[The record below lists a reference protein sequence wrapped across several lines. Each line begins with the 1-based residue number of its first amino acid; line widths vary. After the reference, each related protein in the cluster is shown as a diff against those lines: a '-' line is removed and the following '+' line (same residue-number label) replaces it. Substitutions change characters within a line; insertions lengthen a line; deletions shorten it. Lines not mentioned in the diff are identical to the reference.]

1 MHIDQRRREILR
13 RLYLTGYLEARE
25 LAAGLGVDASTIRRD
40 LDALA
45 RDGHLQ
51 RTHGGARPR
60 AGTIDLPY
68 AIRQQE
74 HLSAKRAIALAAARL
89 VHDGDRLLL
98 DSGSTTYQLAV
109 ELRHRSNLTI
119 VVNDLLIAHTVADYP
134 GVRLLV
140 SGGELLNSTY
150 TLVGDRAI
158 AFIGDLR
165 VDWTFLGADAI
176 DLEAGITNTNT
187 VEIALKRTM
196 LAVASNRI
204 VVADS
209 SKFGQ
214 HALVRVAEV
223 TEVDRIITDGG
234 LSDADAEAYG
244 ERLERTEDAGRPE
257 QTNGEQ
263 VNNEVA

>member
-1 MHIDQRRREILR
+1 MHIDQRKREILHQ
-13 RLYLTGYLEARE
+13 LYLTGYIEARQ
-25 LAAGLGVDASTIRRD
+25 LAANLGVDASTIRRD

-51 RTHGGARPR
+51 RTHGGARPL

-74 HLSAKRAIALAAARL
+74 HLSAKHAIALAAAQL
-89 VHDGDRLLL
+89 VQDGDRILL

-109 ELRHRSNLTI
+109 ELRHRANLTI
-119 VVNDLLIAHTVADYP
+119 VVNDLLIAHTVADYE

-140 SGGELLNSTY
+140 SGGELLTSTY

-176 DLEAGITNTNT
+176 DLDAGITNTNT
-187 VEIALKRTM
+187 VEIGLKRMM
-196 LAVASNRI
+196 LAVASKRI
-204 VVADS
+204 VLADS

-223 TEVDRIITDGG
+223 TEVDRIITDDG
-234 LSDADAEAYG
+234 LSPTEAMAYG
-244 ERLERTEDAGRPE
+244 ERLERVSEPTLASPAGGEPASPDA
-257 QTNGEQ
+257 
-263 VNNEVA
+263 A